1 MKLQR
6 FLKKISLLCA
16 GLLLSAVIVSAAPAR
31 TIAANYDGFDPRADH
46 KGEAGVYL
54 YRFEG
59 TLSNPCHWESKN
71 SKPSVINS
79 FYFDFTLTEDNGTGG
94 SFGKRFDMSYDGW
107 GNRNGDFLNDNFV
120 RWSDDETGLSFEL
133 WLPGQLSRMDIH
145 LELNGYIGWFNYER
159 MSFSIDRIFCDGKQI
174 NKSSDYVNSST
185 DSSNGSVSIVMDRP
199 DAKLITGITHDGDLT
214 EKQYSKMVSEGTLG
228 SEVRDSYNVL
238 LTKAAIN
245 NLLTDP
251 DNAVNQKFSHSDE
264 AGMFLYTLNMKV
276 ENAINMNSAGYDAV
290 EEFVIDFT
298 YNGSQHYKL
307 DMSWDG
313 SRNRNE
319 RFLNIF
325 RSSGDDSYTAK
336 LNIWLPGKI
345 NKINILL
352 NMAGGERLRI
362 DFADVLING
371 FKVNTKTDY
380 VTSAYYDSRAEIE
393 CKMPDSQIDIR
404 DLSEDETKAALDL
417 IFNGGDNSS
426 EKPLID
432 QFGSPADKELIKAAH
447 DEMNE
452 YINATGVTVDTG
464 YRSADVIKGFAM
476 YRTVYCANMLEEVQ
490 RYVETKCS
498 EHLASMSSTA
508 E

>member
-1 MKLQR
+1 MKLQKLLR
-6 FLKKISLLCA
+6 SVSLVCA
-16 GLLLSAVIVSAAPAR
+16 GLLSAAVIAAASPVI
-31 TIAANYDGFDPRADH
+31 TNAADHDSFDPLADH
-46 KGEAGVYL
+46 KGEAGAYL

-59 TLSNPCHWESKN
+59 TLSNPCTWESKN
-71 SKPSVINS
+71 DKPSVINS
-79 FYFDFTLTEDNGTGG
+79 FYFDFTLIDDNGTGE
-94 SFGKRFDMSYDGW
+94 SFRKRFDLSYDGQ
-107 GNRNGDFLNDNFV
+107 GNRNGDFVNNNFV
-120 RWSDDETGLSFEL
+120 RGNDDETGLSFEL

-145 LELNGYIGWFNYER
+145 LELDGYIGWFNYER
-159 MSFSIDRIFCDGKQI
+159 LSFSVDRVFCDGKQI

-185 DSSNGSVSIVMDRP
+185 GSSDGSVSIVMDRP
-199 DAKLITGITHDGDLT
+199 DGKLLTGITHDGDLT
-214 EKQYSKMVSEGTLG
+214 EKQYSKMASEGTLG
-228 SEVRDSYNVL
+228 SEVTDSYSVP
-238 LTKAAIN
+238 LTKTAVN
-245 NLLTDP
+245 NLLSDP

-276 ENAINMNSAGYDAV
+276 ENAINMNSAGIDAV

-313 SRNRNE
+313 SKNRNE

-352 NMAGGERLRI
+352 NMSGGERLRI

-371 FKVNTKTDY
+371 FKVNKETDY
-380 VTSAYYDSRAEIE
+380 VTSSYYDSKAEIE
-393 CKMPDSQIDIR
+393 CIMPDSQIDLR
-404 DLSEDETKAALDL
+404 DLNEDEIKAALDI
-417 IFNGGDNSS
+417 IFNNGENSS
-426 EKPLID
+426 EKPVID
-432 QFGSPADKELIKAAH
+432 QYGSPAGKELIKAAH

-464 YRSADVIKGFAM
+464 YRNADVIKGFAM
-476 YRTVYCANMLEEVQ
+476 YRTVYCANRIDEVQ
-490 RYVETKCS
+490 KYVEAKCD
-498 EHLASMSSTA
+498 EHLSSMSDTA